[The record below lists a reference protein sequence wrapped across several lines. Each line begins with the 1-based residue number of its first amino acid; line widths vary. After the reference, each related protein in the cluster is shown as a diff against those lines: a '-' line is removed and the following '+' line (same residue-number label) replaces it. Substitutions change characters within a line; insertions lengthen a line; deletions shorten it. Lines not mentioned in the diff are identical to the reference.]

1 MMSFA
6 QRAVSASRSRRTLLL
21 LGMDPDFGR
30 LRDDFSGQR
39 IKLDNEPARILES
52 LPFPRMHE
60 AMPLPDDFKQAYLL
74 LLNFAAQTIFALRNE
89 VLGVKFQIAY
99 FEEVGP
105 FGLHILSTLIGL
117 CRELDLIVIMDAKRG
132 DIGSTFTRY
141 LNTYLTDTGNPLS
154 MEADAM
160 TVNPLVGTDTW
171 ELFLP
176 YLKQGKGI
184 FLLTYPTA
192 PGAEQIM
199 ESQVAGEPLWR
210 FLARAAND
218 IVMANGL
225 EAEPANLGLVAGAL
239 RPVMGERI
247 REVFPG
253 ALFLVPGVGAQ
264 GGTMAN
270 ASAFTGGR
278 NWALF
283 PASRA
288 LLYAYANSDIAQEKR
303 GEEFWKASLT
313 QAQAYNQELRKTLR
327 FE

>member
-1 MMSFA
+1 MTSFA
-6 QRAVSASRSRRTLLL
+6 QRVVSVSKTKHTLLI

-30 LRDDFSGQR
+30 IKDDFSGQR
-39 IKLDNEPARILES
+39 IELGDEPARIMES
-52 LPFPRMHE
+52 LPFSRMHE
-60 AMPLPDDFKQAYLL
+60 AMPLPDDFKQAYLQ
-74 LLNFAAQTIFALRNE
+74 LLNFSTQTIYALRNE

-105 FGLHILSTLIGL
+105 LGLHILSALVGL
-117 CRELDLIVIMDAKRG
+117 CKELDLVVIMDAKRG

-141 LNTYLTDTGNPLS
+141 LNAYLTDTGNPLAL
-154 MEADAM
+154 EADAM

-176 YLKQGKGI
+176 HLKRGKGI

-192 PGAEQIM
+192 PGAEEIM

-210 FLARAAND
+210 LLARAANN
-218 IVMANGL
+218 IVRASGL
-225 EAEPANLGLVAGAL
+225 EAEPANLGLVTGAL

-270 ASAFTGGR
+270 ALAFTGGR

-288 LLYAYANSDIAQEKR
+288 LLYAYANSDIASEKR
-303 GEEFWKASLT
+303 GEEFWRASHA
-313 QAQAYNQELRKTLR
+313 QAQAYNHELRKTLR
-327 FE
+327 FD

>member
-1 MMSFA
+1 MTSFA
-6 QRAVSASRSRRTLLL
+6 QRVVLASRNKRTLLI

-30 LRDDFSGQR
+30 IRDDFTGQ
-39 IKLDNEPARILES
+39 IIEPEDELARILDS
-52 LPFPRMHE
+52 LPFAQMHRT
-60 AMPLPDDFKQAYLL
+60 MPLSEDFKQAYSQ
-74 LLNFAAQTIFALRNE
+74 LLNFGAQTIFALRDE

-99 FEEVGP
+99 FEEAGP
-105 FGLHILSTLIGL
+105 VGLHILSVLISL
-117 CRELDLIVIMDAKRG
+117 CRELDLVAIMDAKRG

-154 MEADAM
+154 LEADAM

-176 YLKQGKGI
+176 HLKQGKGL

-192 PGAEQIM
+192 PGAEEIM

-210 FLARAAND
+210 LLARAAND
-218 IVMANGL
+218 IVQANEL

-247 REVFPG
+247 REAFPG

-264 GGTMAN
+264 GGTMTN

-288 LLYAYANSDIAQEKR
+288 LLYAYAKAEIDSNMR
-303 GEEFWKASLT
+303 GVEFWKANLA
-313 QAQAYNQELRKTLR
+313 QAQSYNRELRKVLR
-327 FE
+327 FD